1 MNTSLLLQNTTNW
14 PQFFFRDPLPE
25 DLSEVLPVFLKQRSQ
40 TFIETVPYS
49 FTKAQTQEFNAWYW
63 SSEGQ
68 EVLRLAC
75 DALWNQMSIHA
86 QKAQP
91 AHDARHAMYKVPS
104 AALAYIHAEQVDGW
118 ERVGVLGA
126 LLHDHGRWPEERIY
140 GEPLQSQ
147 LHAQISFVLGQE
159 WLEPFDMPTPVK
171 QHILL
176 SALRHTSGADAS
188 DPMPLKIT
196 VSADR
201 DQLYGPE
208 FALRIVHHIDK
219 KNGDFGSFYGEN
231 KARSVLDK
239 IRHMAL
245 HRLPG
250 PLFSRSEYVDSLWRQ
265 TVQFL
270 MLAYGHDA
278 QLIDKFVSTLKEHP
292 QLTPLNYSPTDVNGW
307 LEASR
312 VFASSHIEN
321 QRTLLD
327 EINTLLSAQH
337 IASDED
343 YRKRVFKKMHYS
355 PEVDKQRSIAA
366 ALAWTNQ
373 SRLELDAMEAE
384 QMENLASAFAD
395 DMLLTT
401 MLGNLTSDALS
412 NG

>member
-1 MNTSLLLQNTTNW
+1 MNTESLLPAISKW
-14 PQFFFRDPLPE
+14 RQFLFYDELPD
-25 DLSEVLPVFLKQRSQ
+25 DLSEVLPIFLKQRSQ
-40 TFIETVPYS
+40 AFIETVQCS
-49 FTKAQTQEFNAWYW
+49 FTETQTRELNTWYW

-68 EVLRLAC
+68 SVLGQAC
-75 DALWNQMSIHA
+75 DALWKQMTVHA
-86 QKAQP
+86 QKAQL
-91 AHDARHAMYKVPS
+91 AHDARHAMYKVPM
-104 AALAYIHAEQVDGW
+104 AALAYIHAEQVEGW

-159 WLEPFDMPTPVK
+159 WLAPFDMPTPIK

-176 SALRHTSGADAS
+176 AALRHTAGADAS

-231 KARSVLDK
+231 NARSVLHK
-239 IRHMAL
+239 IQHMAL

-250 PLFSRSEYVDSLWRQ
+250 PLFSRSEYVDALWKQ

-270 MLAYGHDA
+270 FLAYGHDEKA
-278 QLIDKFVSTLKEHP
+278 REAFSAKLTTHP
-292 QLTPLNYSPTDVNGW
+292 TYTTMVHSDVDLQAW
-307 LEASR
+307 LLQSQA
-312 VFASSHIEN
+312 FADAHSHT
-321 QRTLLD
+321 QRTLAD

-337 IASDED
+337 IAVGED
-343 YRKRVFKKMHYS
+343 YRDRVFKKARYS
-355 PEVDKQRSIAA
+355 PEAEKQKSLAA
-366 ALAWTNQ
+366 ALAWTHQN
-373 SRLELDAMEAE
+373 RLAFDAKEAE
-384 QMENLASAFAD
+384 RMQVLTSAFAGD
-395 DMLLTT
+395 SLLST
-401 MLGNLTSDALS
+401 LCRLLKFP
-412 NG
+412 

>member
-1 MNTSLLLQNTTNW
+1 MNTNLLLQNTIYW
-14 PQFFFRDPLPE
+14 RQFFFHDPLPE
-25 DLSEVLPVFLKQRSQ
+25 DLSEVLPIFLKQRSQ
-40 TFIETVPYS
+40 AFIETVPYS
-49 FTKAQTQEFNAWYW
+49 FTEAQTQEFNAWYW

-68 EVLRLAC
+68 DVLRLAC
-75 DALWNQMSIHA
+75 DALWQQMATHA
-86 QKAQP
+86 QNAQP

-126 LLHDHGRWPEERIY
+126 LLHDYGRWPEERIY
-140 GEPLQSQ
+140 GEPLQSR

-219 KNGDFGSFYGEN
+219 KNGDFGSLYGEN
-231 KARSVLDK
+231 KARSILDK
-239 IRHMAL
+239 VRHMAL

-250 PLFSRSEYVDSLWRQ
+250 PLFSRSEYVDALWRQ

-270 MLAYGHDA
+270 MLAYEHDA
-278 QLIDKFVSTLKEHP
+278 HWINTFITMLKAHP
-292 QLTPLNYSPTDVNGW
+292 QHTPLGYSSAEVNDW
-307 LEASR
+307 LEAAR
-312 VFASSHIEN
+312 GFANSHFHT
-321 QRTLLD
+321 QRTLAD

-343 YRKRVFKKMHYS
+343 YRKRVFKKMLYS
-355 PEVDKQRSIAA
+355 PEVDKQSSIAA

-384 QMENLASAFAD
+384 LLENLASAFAD

>member
-1 MNTSLLLQNTTNW
+1 MNTNLLLQNTINW
-14 PQFFFRDPLPE
+14 RQFFFHDPLPE
-25 DLSEVLPVFLKQRSQ
+25 DLSEVLPIFLKQRSQ

-49 FTKAQTQEFNAWYW
+49 FTEAQTQEFNAWYW

-75 DALWNQMSIHA
+75 DALWNQMSIYA

-250 PLFSRSEYVDSLWRQ
+250 PLFSRSEYVDLLWRQ

-292 QLTPLNYSPTDVNGW
+292 QLTPLNYSPTDVNDW

-312 VFASSHIEN
+312 VFASSYIEN